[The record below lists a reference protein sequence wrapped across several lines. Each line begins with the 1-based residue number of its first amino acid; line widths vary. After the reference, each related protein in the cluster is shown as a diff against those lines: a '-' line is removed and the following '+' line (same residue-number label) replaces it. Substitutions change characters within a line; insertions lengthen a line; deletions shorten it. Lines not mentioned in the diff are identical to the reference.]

1 MEDMLLVT
9 DNLTKVY
16 KKTMAVN
23 SVNIHIRKGAIYGLI
38 GKNGAGKTTIMKMI
52 SGIITPTDGTFDYIG
67 FNGDNREAF
76 SRIGALIEAPAL
88 LPNLSAYDNL
98 KLKCLA
104 YGIGDD
110 KYIKEKLDLVGL
122 GNVGKKTAG
131 NFSLGMKQRLGI
143 ALALVGEPDFVLL
156 DEPINGLA
164 PQGIVEIREILS
176 KLNKENG
183 VTILISSHILEELA
197 KIATDYAIINNGQI
211 IEESTS
217 EELKKKCRAKIVIKS
232 SDVSGIVPII
242 DANGFN
248 DYQVIDDHTIY
259 VFDRIN
265 ETAVLNMEI
274 AKAGIYVDSIG
285 VESSDLEEYFLK
297 VTGTRTG
304 DIK

>member
-1 MEDMLLVT
+1 
-9 DNLTKVY
+9 
-16 KKTMAVN
+16 MAVN

-156 DEPINGLA
+156 DEPINGLD

-232 SDVSGIVPII
+232 SDISGIVPII
-242 DANGFN
+242 DANGFH

>member
-23 SVNIHIRKGAIYGLI
+23 AVNIHIRKGAIYGLI

-52 SGIITPTDGTFDYIG
+52 SGIITPTDGSFDYIG
-67 FNGDNREAF
+67 FNGDNKEAF
-76 SRIGALIEAPAL
+76 SRIGALIESPAL
-88 LPNLSAYDNL
+88 LPNMSAYDNL
-98 KLKCLA
+98 KMKCLA

-122 GNVGKKTAG
+122 GNVGKKRAG
-131 NFSLGMKQRLGI
+131 SFSLGMKQRLGI
-143 ALALVGEPDFVLL
+143 ALALVGEPDFILL
-156 DEPINGLA
+156 DEPINGLD

-176 KLNKENG
+176 KLNADNG

-232 SDVSGIVPII
+232 ADVSGIVPII
-242 DANGFN
+242 DAKGFS
-248 DYQVIDDHTIY
+248 DYQVIDDRTIY
-259 VFDRIN
+259 VFDKIN

-274 AKAGIYVDSIG
+274 AKAGILVDSIG

-304 DIK
+304 DIR

>member
-1 MEDMLLVT
+1 MLLVT

-156 DEPINGLA
+156 DEPINGLD